1 MNLKAQDVLVLL
13 KLAASRGREWT
24 YQQLGDELEMSASE
38 VHAGV
43 RRARAAGL
51 VDPEGKR
58 PVRRALEE
66 LLLHGVK
73 YLCPPERGGAARG
86 MPTCH
91 AAPFAAGVFSGDDEP
106 PPVWPCP
113 EGEVRGNS
121 LEPLYRAVPAAAA
134 RDEELYRLLVLVDL
148 IRAGKARER
157 EWAEAEVRKALA
169 SE

>member
-1 MNLKAQDVLVLL
+1 MLVLL
-13 KLAASRGREWT
+13 KLAAWRRQDWT
-24 YQQLGDELEMSASE
+24 YQQLADELGMSPSE

-51 VDPEGKR
+51 VDPQGKR
-58 PVRRALEE
+58 PVRKALEE

-73 YLCPPERGGAARG
+73 YMCPPERGGPARG

-91 AAPFAAGVFSGDDEP
+91 AAPFVAGVFAADDEP

-113 EGEVRGNS
+113 DGKVRGSS
-121 LEPLYRAVPAAAA
+121 LAPLYRAAPEAAS

-148 IRAGKARER
+148 VRAGKARER
-157 EWAEAEVRKALA
+157 EWAEAQIREALA
-169 SE
+169 AK

>member
-1 MNLKAQDVLVLL
+1 VKLKAQDVLVLL
-13 KLAASRGREWT
+13 KLAVSRGREWT
-24 YQQLGDELEMSASE
+24 YQQLAEQLGMSPSE

-43 RRARAAGL
+43 KRARAAGL

-58 PVRRALEE
+58 PVRKALEE

-73 YLCPPERGGAARG
+73 YLCPPERGAPARG

-91 AAPFAAGVFSGDDEP
+91 AAPFAAGVFGGDDEP

-113 EGEVRGNS
+113 DGEVRGNS
-121 LEPLYRAVPAAAA
+121 LAPLYRAVPAAAA
-134 RDEELYRLLVLVDL
+134 RDEDLYRLLVLVDL
-148 IRAGKARER
+148 VRAGKARER
-157 EWAEAEVRKALA
+157 EWAEAEIRKALA